1 MYINYIPEEK
11 PMPPYQR
18 EPEKEFKSSLAKL
31 AAFVLISVIND
42 NFLYY
47 IFLYPCIMILSILPD
62 GTSDTVFYAAQWF
75 VNDISVYLIPGISA
89 FLLFRNELKAPNSFR
104 EHTSYIPWLSG
115 GLTFFALCFLGS
127 ISTMLSNFIAEI
139 LDTLFGTG
147 EIPDAI
153 AGEIGRAHV

>member
-75 VNDISVYLIPGISA
+75 VNDISV
-89 FLLFRNELKAPNSFR
+89 
-104 EHTSYIPWLSG
+104 
-115 GLTFFALCFLGS
+115 
-127 ISTMLSNFIAEI
+127 
-139 LDTLFGTG
+139 
-147 EIPDAI
+147 
-153 AGEIGRAHV
+153 

>member
-62 GTSDTVFYAAQWF
+62 G
-75 VNDISVYLIPGISA
+75 
-89 FLLFRNELKAPNSFR
+89 K
-104 EHTSYIPWLSG
+104 
-115 GLTFFALCFLGS
+115 
-127 ISTMLSNFIAEI
+127 
-139 LDTLFGTG
+139 
-147 EIPDAI
+147 
-153 AGEIGRAHV
+153 IGRAHV